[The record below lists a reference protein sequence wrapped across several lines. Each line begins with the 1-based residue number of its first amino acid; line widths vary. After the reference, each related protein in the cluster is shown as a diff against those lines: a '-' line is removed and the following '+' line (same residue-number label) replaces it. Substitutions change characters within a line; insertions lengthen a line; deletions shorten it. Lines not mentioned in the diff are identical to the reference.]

1 MDLRMDADRFR
12 KHARKHLTSLPDE
25 LKGQQLYI
33 NDLIDG
39 LITGATGS
47 PFTTLILP
55 YMYHDAPDSKIKWR
69 VWSFDEVCGCSF
81 GLLFG
86 LSVGTLQRS

>member
-1 MDLRMDADRFR
+1 MDADRFR

-33 NDLIDG
+33 NDRIDG

-55 YMYHDAPDSKIKWR
+55 YMYHDAPDSEIKWR
-69 VWSFDEVCGCSF
+69 VWSFVEVCGCSF